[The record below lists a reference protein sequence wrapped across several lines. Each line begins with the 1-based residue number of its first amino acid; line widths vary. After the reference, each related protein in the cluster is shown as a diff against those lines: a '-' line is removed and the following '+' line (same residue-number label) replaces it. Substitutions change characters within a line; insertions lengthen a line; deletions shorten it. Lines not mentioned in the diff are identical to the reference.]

1 MWVQKGAQ
9 IRKMMETAED
19 ILYMLYAFL
28 LIFPSVVQFLILYVQ
43 RCDFPYVTRKKL
55 NKHVSISTV
64 VDDCSTV
71 VHMPRLH
78 GHHMLSHFGGG
89 LNVDTSALS
98 STSVRCQIWKSTS
111 IHEWYKACS
120 LAPHVKG
127 FARVDETDALTDLR
141 GLGEGLL
148 ASHCVAH

>member
-1 MWVQKGAQ
+1 MWLQKGAQ
-9 IRKMMETAED
+9 TRKMMETAED
-19 ILYMLYAFL
+19 ILYMLYTFL
-28 LIFPSVVQFLILYVQ
+28 LISPSVVQFLILHMQ
-43 RCDFPYVTRKKL
+43 RCDFPYVTRKNWTNVL
-55 NKHVSISTV
+55 ISTV
-64 VDDCSTV
+64 VDDWSTV

-78 GHHMLSHFGGG
+78 GHHMLSHFGGA
-89 LNVDTSALS
+89 LNADTSALS
-98 STSVRCQIWKSTS
+98 STSVPCQIWKSTS

>member
-1 MWVQKGAQ
+1 MWLQKGAR
-9 IRKMMETAED
+9 IRRMMETAED
-19 ILYMLYAFL
+19 ILYMLYTFL
-28 LIFPSVVQFLILYVQ
+28 LISPSVVQFLIL
-43 RCDFPYVTRKKL
+43 RLSLCNEKNL
-55 NKHVSISTV
+55 NKRVLISTV
-64 VDDCSTV
+64 VDDWSTV

-78 GHHMLSHFGGG
+78 GHHMLSHFGGA
-89 LNVDTSALS
+89 LNADTSALS
-98 STSVRCQIWKSTS
+98 STSVPCQIWKSTS

-127 FARVDETDALTDLR
+127 FAGVDETDALTDLR